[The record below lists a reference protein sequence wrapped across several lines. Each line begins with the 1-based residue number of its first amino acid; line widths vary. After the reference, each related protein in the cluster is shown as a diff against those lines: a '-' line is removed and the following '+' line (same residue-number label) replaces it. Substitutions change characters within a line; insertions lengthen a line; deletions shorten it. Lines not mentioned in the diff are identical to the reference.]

1 MILEIG
7 ERDELLSRLSEEQQQ
22 YLTEV
27 LSRGRRTVFANEM
40 ARQKG
45 YAIPEGTDVE
55 QIERLLDE
63 WIYTGYIDAG
73 KVSPDLRCECGRPLR
88 YQHQVKHKTT
98 GERKFFGIDHLKEH
112 LAIDAAVVNAIKKG
126 FDAIDYELDELLM
139 KLSTGWV
146 SDPELLQVAE
156 LPADVADHV
165 RLKLPLLDKQVRKL
179 RSIRAAEQTAAWRR
193 SEAKTQSEPAFKPEK
208 TTVVDSSQSYDLF
221 AWQEESEAEAEE
233 EEPPLIELDYAL
245 QSRVRGYLRNGA
257 RSARV
262 ICEMLIEEH
271 NANSRRFLT
280 GKPKLFPSVCVYI
293 ESIEGVKI
301 DSISPE
307 DRAYSL
313 MKPI

>member
-7 ERDELLSRLSEEQQQ
+7 VRDELLSRLSEEQQQ

-45 YAIPEGTDVE
+45 YSIPEGTDVE

-88 YQHQVKHKTT
+88 YQHQVQHKTT
-98 GERKFFGIDHLKEH
+98 GERKYFGIEHLKEH
-112 LAIDAAVVNAIKKG
+112 LAIDAAVVSAIKKG
-126 FDAIDYELDELLM
+126 FDAIDYELDELLV
-139 KLSTGWV
+139 KLSSDWAA
-146 SDPELLQVAE
+146 DPELLQVAQ
-156 LPADVADHV
+156 LPEDVVDHV

-179 RSIRAAEQTAAWRR
+179 RSIRAAELTAAWRS
-193 SEAKTQSEPAFKPEK
+193 SEAKKQSEPAFKPEK
-208 TTVVDSSQSYDLF
+208 TTVVESPQSYDLF
-221 AWQEESEAEAEE
+221 AWQEEEEQE

-245 QSRVRGYLRNGA
+245 QSRVRTYLRSGIG
-257 RSARV
+257 SARV
-262 ICEMLIEEH
+262 ICELLIEEH
-271 NANSRRFLT
+271 NANGRRFLT

-293 ESIEGVKI
+293 ESIDGVKI
-301 DSISPE
+301 ESISPE

-313 MKPI
+313 TKSI

>member
-1 MILEIG
+1 MRLEIG
-7 ERDELLSRLSEEQQQ
+7 VRDELLSRLTDEQQH

-63 WIYTGYIDAG
+63 WIYKGYIDAG
-73 KVSPDLRCECGRPLR
+73 QVSPDLRCECGRPLR
-88 YQHQVKHKTT
+88 YQHQVQHKTT

-112 LAIDAAVVNAIKKG
+112 LGIDAAVVSAIIKG
-126 FDAIDYELDELLM
+126 FDAIDYELDELLV
-139 KLSTGWV
+139 KIQTDWAA
-146 SDPELLQVAE
+146 DPDLLKVGQMPE
-156 LPADVADHV
+156 DIMDHL

-179 RSIRAAEQTAAWRR
+179 RSIRAAEQTAAWRQN
-193 SEAKTQSEPAFKPEK
+193 EAKAQQETIFKPEK
-208 TTVVDSSQSYDLF
+208 TKVVESPQSYDLF
-221 AWQEESEAEAEE
+221 AWQEEAEAEAEAEE
-233 EEPPLIELDYAL
+233 PPLIDLEYAL
-245 QSRVRGYLRNGA
+245 QSRVRSYLRSGVG
-257 RSARV
+257 SARV

-271 NANSRRFLT
+271 QANNRRFLT

-293 ESIEGVKI
+293 ESIDAVKI
-301 DSISPE
+301 ESISPE
-307 DRAYSL
+307 DRSYSL